1 MARIAYVDPSAA
13 EGQAKK
19 LLDGARQQLGM
30 VPNLFKVMA
39 NQPAVLDT
47 YVKMN
52 SALDGGSFDKAT
64 REAIALA
71 VAGANDCGYCA
82 SAHSAISKSL
92 KVDPSEIDRRLSGQS
107 EDPKLQ
113 AALVFATQVVDKN
126 GWVSD
131 ADIRAVRDAGHDDGA
146 IVEIVTN
153 VVANILTNYLN
164 HLADTDI
171 DFPKV
176 DLATRRAA

>member
-1 MARIAYVDPSAA
+1 MPRIAYVEPDQAQ
-13 EGQAKK
+13 GQAKE
-19 LLDGARQQLGM
+19 LLDGTKKQIGM

-47 YVKMN
+47 YFKLN
-52 SALDGGSFDKAT
+52 GALDGGSFDKAT

-71 VAGANDCGYCA
+71 VAGENDCNYCA

-92 KVDPSEIDRRLSGQS
+92 KVDQAEIEQRLEGRSS
-107 EDPKLQ
+107 DPKLE
-113 AALVFATQVVDKN
+113 ALLVFAKAVVAKK

-131 ADIRAVRDAGHDDGA
+131 ADLDTVRAAGHDDA
-146 IVEIVTN
+146 IIVEIVAN
-153 VVANILTNYLN
+153 VVANIFTNYLN

-176 DLATRRAA
+176 EVTVRKAA